1 MSFQACNPALHRP
14 PIFAKQCGD
23 LLAAM
28 AAGDEQQ
35 PMQPMIVPRLTG
47 SSNFLLNGDSHDIG
61 IHNFQFSHDSASP
74 LVTCHQDS
82 ARMRHYIMSLCLRS
96 PLHPTG

>member
-1 MSFQACNPALHRP
+1 MSFKACHPALHCP

-35 PMQPMIVPRLTG
+35 PVQPMVVPRLIG

-61 IHNFQFSHDSASP
+61 IRNFQFSHDSAPP
-74 LVTCHQDS
+74 LGGLS
-82 ARMRHYIMSLCLRS
+82 S
-96 PLHPTG
+96 G